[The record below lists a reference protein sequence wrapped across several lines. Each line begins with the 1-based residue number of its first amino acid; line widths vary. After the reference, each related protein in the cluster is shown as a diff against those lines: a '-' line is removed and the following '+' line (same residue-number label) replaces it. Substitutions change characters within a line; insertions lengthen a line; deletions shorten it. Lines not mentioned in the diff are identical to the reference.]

1 MVEYG
6 SFNDTAPQI
15 LLDNDDGRLR
25 IKSSKGASYV
35 FIALSAVLVLLTA
48 VSKSINNQNTT
59 RIHKDNMIML
69 GNTKLSEILMHA
81 YPRRPFITHNHRN
94 VTIPIIGFPGA
105 SLALLSNEETDQTLA
120 NEHVR
125 HAVEEL
131 HISYFDVAPEYG
143 DGTAQSRLGPA
154 LKPYRRNVFLAA
166 KTM

>member
-1 MVEYG
+1 
-6 SFNDTAPQI
+6 
-15 LLDNDDGRLR
+15 
-25 IKSSKGASYV
+25 
-35 FIALSAVLVLLTA
+35 
-48 VSKSINNQNTT
+48 
-59 RIHKDNMIML
+59 MIML

-94 VTIPIIGFPGA
+94 VTMPIIGFPGA

-143 DGTAQSRLGPA
+143 DGAAQSRLGPA